1 MAGFRIL
8 RKQLD
13 DLGYYQPLVVDSI
26 PLVEALLHDLL
37 ATTSSLKLCRE
48 KNESKHNDKQPSN
61 LSKPSAASTPIIP
74 SPIEVDAKTIRLQSR
89 VDDLENLN
97 KECNSIIRR
106 QQIELDEKSRKIL
119 KLELS
124 KANSNAKVITQNDRP
139 LIISD
144 SLKPRIEMT
153 RLIEGK
159 QNAKT
164 TTNPSLESKECRQ
177 SEIDIVKIYE
187 NRNKHLDTELVRLQS
202 ELEKAKLLLTQAEKQ
217 WQLGVANNKNMNNG
231 AIQNQEELQRQGI
244 ECPKSDYMI
253 KVLFYR

>member
-48 KNESKHNDKQPSN
+48 NKESKINDIQPTN

-74 SPIEVDAKTIRLQSR
+74 SPFEVDAKTIRLQTR

-106 QQIELDEKSRKIL
+106 QQMELDEKSRKIL

-124 KANSNAKVITQNDRP
+124 KANSSAKVITQNDRP

-144 SLKPRIEMT
+144 NLKPRIEMT

-159 QNAKT
+159 QNIKK
-164 TTNPSLESKECRQ
+164 PSLDSNECQHQ
-177 SEIDIVKIYE
+177 SEIDLVKIYE
-187 NRNKHLDTELVRLQS
+187 NRNKHLDVELVRLQS
-202 ELEKAKLLLTQAEKQ
+202 ELETAKILLTQAEKQ
-217 WQLGVANNKNMNNG
+217 WQLGAVNNRNMNDC
-231 AIQNQEELQRQGI
+231 AIRNEEESQRQRN

-253 KVLFYR
+253 KVLLYP